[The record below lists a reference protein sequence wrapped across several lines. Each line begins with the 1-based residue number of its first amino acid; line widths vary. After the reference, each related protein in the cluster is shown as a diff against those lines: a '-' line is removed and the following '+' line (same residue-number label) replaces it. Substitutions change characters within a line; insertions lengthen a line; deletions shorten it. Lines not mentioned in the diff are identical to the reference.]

1 LFNNP
6 KHFLILN
13 QSESPIAM
21 STPLDQ
27 LCINTIR
34 TLSID
39 AVQKANSGHP
49 GMPMGAA
56 AMTYAVWT
64 KFLRHNPANPQWINR
79 DRFVL
84 SAGHAS
90 ALLYSMLHLTGYDLT
105 MDDLKSFRQWGSKT
119 PGHPESH
126 QTPGVE
132 ATTGPLGQGEGNLV
146 GMAIAREHLAARFN
160 TPEHE
165 LINFRIFGL
174 CSDGDM
180 MEGVAS
186 EAASLAGHLG
196 LGCITLLYDANSV
209 SLDGP
214 ADLSFSEDVAKRFE
228 AYGWHVQD
236 VDGLDSDAVETAVK
250 AAVAETTR
258 PSFIRCHT
266 IIGYGSP
273 HKAGTSK
280 AHGSPLGEEEV
291 KLAKR
296 EYGWPEDKVFYIP
309 NEAQKHFRTALTRG
323 AELEQEWKR
332 KLEAAKNASPDL
344 RSQWD
349 TFWNRA
355 LPADWQKKLPV
366 WTAQDKPVATRK
378 ASEKVINA
386 LAPFMPWMFGG
397 AADLVESNMTYMN
410 DSGDF
415 EKGNYGQRN
424 LRFGVREHAMGAILN
439 GIALTAPFTAFGS
452 TFLNFVDYMKPSVRL
467 AALSDL
473 PVIYVYTHDSIGLG
487 EDGPTHQPIE
497 QLWTMRATPN
507 LWVFRPADANE
518 TSLSWKLAIER
529 RNGPCALSLSR
540 QNLPI
545 LDPSVYGDLRV
556 ERGGYILAEASRK
569 PADVILIATGS
580 EVALALRAR
589 EQLETQGVATRVVSM
604 PCTELFDL
612 QDAAYRS
619 SVLPHVIVNRIAI
632 EAGATCGWWK
642 YAGTDGDVIG
652 LDRFG
657 ASAPGDV
664 VFEKLGFTVE
674 NVVNRVRELVARN
687 ASVVKG
693 VQKA

>member
-1 LFNNP
+1 
-6 KHFLILN
+6 
-13 QSESPIAM
+13 M

-39 AVQKANSGHP
+39 TVQKANSGHP

-56 AMTYAVWT
+56 AMAYVVWT
-64 KFLRHNPANPQWINR
+64 KFLRHNPSNPHWINR

-105 MDDLKSFRQWGSKT
+105 MDDLKSFRQWGSRT

-126 QTPGVE
+126 LTPGVE
-132 ATTGPLGQGEGNLV
+132 ATTGPLGQGVGNIV
-146 GMAIAREHLAARFN
+146 GMAMAREHLAAMFN
-160 TPEHE
+160 SPGNEV
-165 LINFRIFGL
+165 IDFRVFGL

-186 EAASLAGHLG
+186 EAASMAGHLG
-196 LGCITLLYDANSV
+196 LGSITLLYDANQV

-214 ADLSFSEDVAKRFE
+214 ADLSFSEDVLKRFE

-236 VDGLDSDAVETAVK
+236 VDGLDPDAVEVAVK
-250 AAVAETTR
+250 NAVAETSK

-273 HKAGTSK
+273 HKAGSSK

-291 KLAKR
+291 RLVKR
-296 EYGWPEDKVFYIP
+296 EYGWPEDKTFYVP
-309 NEAQKHFRTALTRG
+309 NEAQKQFRTAVTRG
-323 AELEQEWKR
+323 AQLESEWTR
-332 KLEAAKNASPDL
+332 KLEAAKAASADFGSKWNA
-344 RSQWD
+344 
-349 TFWNRA
+349 FWNRE
-355 LPADWQKKLPV
+355 LPADLEQKLPV
-366 WTAQDKPVATRK
+366 WIAQDKPVATRK
-378 ASEKVINA
+378 ASEKVINS
-386 LAPFMPWMFGG
+386 LVPFVPGMFGG

-410 DSGDF
+410 DKGDF
-415 EKGNYGQRN
+415 EKGNFAGCN
-424 LRFGVREHAMGAILN
+424 LRFGVREHAMGAALN

-467 AALSDL
+467 AALSEL

-518 TSLSWKLAIER
+518 TAKCWMLAIQR

-545 LDPSVYGDLRV
+545 LDPAVYGALHV
-556 ERGGYILAEASRK
+556 ERGGYVLAEASRK
-569 PADVILIATGS
+569 PADLILIATGS
-580 EVALALRAR
+580 EVSLALRAR
-589 EQLETQGVATRVVSM
+589 ESLETEGVATRVVSM

-612 QDAAYRS
+612 QDEAYRLT
-619 SVLPHVIVNRIAI
+619 VLPPMVTARIAI
-632 EAGATCGWWK
+632 EAGSTCGWWK
-642 YAGTDGDVIG
+642 YAGLGGEVIG

-657 ASAPGDV
+657 ASAPGDTC
-664 VFEKLGFTVE
+664 FEKLGFTVE
-674 NVVNRVRELVARN
+674 NVVNRAREVVARN
-687 ASVVKG
+687 VALNKG